1 MKFLQGHHTRLGK
14 DNPMSGTTG
23 KDHPMY
29 GVQKFGKDNPNW
41 NGGKHIVKKGNVNY
55 VMVLMPEHPR
65 SDSQGYVK
73 EHIMIVED
81 VIGFPLPEGSV
92 FHHIDGN
99 GMNNKLNNL
108 MIFKSSADHLKY
120 HAKIRKGAR

>member
-1 MKFLQGHHTRLGK
+1 
-14 DNPMSGTTG
+14 MSGTTG